1 MKKIICKLQR
11 FVKSNILSV
20 PALFFLCVMLSA
32 CGSSKPDPALEQYRT
47 DMTNFSNTVASL
59 SQAINSIDPSSP
71 DAPAAFLNELDQMN
85 TAFRN
90 MSNLTVPADYS
101 EAGIMAY
108 EAAAY
113 MNDAVSLYHEA
124 YGENGYNESYA
135 EQAQT
140 QYQSAMDRVASIG
153 QYFMEH

>member
-1 MKKIICKLQR
+1 
-11 FVKSNILSV
+11 
-20 PALFFLCVMLSA
+20 
-32 CGSSKPDPALEQYRT
+32 
-47 DMTNFSNTVASL
+47 
-59 SQAINSIDPSSP
+59 
-71 DAPAAFLNELDQMN
+71 
-85 TAFRN
+85 
-90 MSNLTVPADYS
+90 
-101 EAGIMAY
+101 MAY